1 MLQQIHT
8 DTEKREPDEEDRR
21 IRKASEMVKIQILL
35 KLFFT
40 WKIRIY
46 SNFFDLILIPTDLC
60 F

>member
-21 IRKASEMVKIQILL
+21 IRKASENGLNLRSFWVWEIK
-35 KLFFT
+35 K
-40 WKIRIY
+40 
-46 SNFFDLILIPTDLC
+46 FFDLILILNDLC

>member
-21 IRKASEMVKIQILL
+21 IRKASENGLNLKSFWIWKLKIN
-35 KLFFT
+35 
-40 WKIRIY
+40 
-46 SNFFDLILIPTDLC
+46 SDFFDIILILNDLC